1 MVFPFPSHESRPR
14 EIREKCL
21 PARAARLAS
30 LEELEERAEIE
41 EQLLEPGKWEHAWR
55 QQCEKERANT
65 FWEKIELI
73 PKSAYD
79 ELLIYLYRLEPKVFN
94 RPGEPAYLCKY
105 QLPLTE
111 EQVQEDWGGG
121 RYEIYCKRG
130 RRTIAGK
137 NIFTI
142 MGRPTKYKE
151 GQTDATGKA
160 LTSSGGNGQPSGGN
174 GSSDLAETLKALMPI
189 LKPEGGAKAAEAAV
203 EVVRTGYTSVLD
215 AQQKAASAPNELLT
229 KLAERALMPQQPQG
243 PGTLEIIDK
252 LVSVA
257 GKLNGGPRENPN
269 TIENL
274 DNQLG
279 LIQKLT
285 GKTISDLLNAPEGKA
300 PKMDPLVQLGISI
313 ASILPGLLREFRQFK
328 HEERQWQAYMAS
340 KGLTPPP
347 AVPPP
352 PTADVQPPPAPPN
365 LENPAAPPPGPMPTQ
380 EQMMQGLIAE
390 IIGYF
395 QQGWDGYACAT
406 SLAVHYGEA
415 LQMLA
420 PILSDRGE
428 MDKLIQQIPALKALE
443 TEPRKEG
450 QPSWPEFVEEF
461 FRTLNPEP
469 EDEEEDNFNESIPV
483 AVSSRKRKKA
493 VEVN

>member
-1 MVFPFPSHESRPR
+1 M
-14 EIREKCL
+14 

-41 EQLLEPGKWEHAWR
+41 EQLLEPGKWERAWR
-55 QQCEKERANT
+55 DQCEKEKANT

-151 GQTDATGKA
+151 GQTDATGKPVA
-160 LTSSGGNGQPSGGN
+160 SAGGNGNPSN
-174 GSSDLAETLKALMPI
+174 GTGSDLAEALKALVPI
-189 LKPEGGAKAAEAAV
+189 LKPEGSTKAAEAAV
-203 EVVRTGYTSVLD
+203 DVVRTGYSSVLE
-215 AQQKAASAPNELLT
+215 AQQKAANAPNELLAR
-229 KLAERALMPQQPQG
+229 LAERALTPQPPQG
-243 PGTLEIIDK
+243 PDALTMIDK

-257 GKLNGGPRENPN
+257 SKMNGGPKENPN

-279 LIQKLT
+279 FIQKLT
-285 GKTISDLLNAPEGKA
+285 GKTISDLLNQPEGKA
-300 PKMDPLVQLGISI
+300 VKVDPLVQLGISI

-352 PTADVQPPPAPPN
+352 PTAEATAEVQPPPAPPN
-365 LENPAAPPPGPMPTQ
+365 LENPSGPPTGPMLT
-380 EQMMQGLIAE
+380 EQQVIEYTIAE
-390 IIGYF
+390 IVTYF
-395 QQGWDGYACAT
+395 INGWDGYACAS
-406 SLAVHYGEA
+406 SLQVHLGQSFN
-415 LQMLA
+415 LLA
-420 PILSDRGE
+420 PLLSDRAE
-428 MDKLIQQIPALKALE
+428 VEKFIQQIPPLKALE

-450 QPSWPEFVEEF
+450 QPTWPEFVEEF
-461 FRTLNPEP
+461 FKTLNPEP
-469 EDEEEDNFNESIPV
+469 EDGEEEDAFNESMPI
-483 AVSSRKRKKA
+483 AASSRKRKKV